1 MQKKCPFENPMVWG
15 VDGKK
20 DAETQFFCEFL
31 DDDTWEC
38 SQKVCPFFWE
48 VDAKKQLRKEIKH
61 G

>member
-1 MQKKCPFENPMVWG
+1 MVWG
-15 VDGKK
+15 VDGEK